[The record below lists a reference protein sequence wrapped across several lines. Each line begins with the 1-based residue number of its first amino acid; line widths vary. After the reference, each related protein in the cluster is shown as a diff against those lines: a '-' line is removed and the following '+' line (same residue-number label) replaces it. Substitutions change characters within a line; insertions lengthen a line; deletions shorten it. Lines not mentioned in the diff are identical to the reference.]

1 MTPAAEPRRP
11 KVAVID
17 DDPAVRELIRSTL
30 SREGLDVELWEGSPE
45 FLSHADPGSC
55 ALVLCDLMLPEMN
68 GVELLTEV
76 RKKHP
81 SLPFIIISGQ
91 GTVSTAVDAMKA
103 GALDFLE
110 KPFRLP
116 QLLGLIRQ
124 ALAEPSPDAPPAPA
138 NLAGRSRV
146 WLEILEKARR
156 VAVLSDTVLLRGE
169 TGTGKEV
176 LARYIA
182 ASGPRASHP
191 FVSINCAALPESL
204 IESELFG
211 HVRGAFTGATA
222 PRRGLFE
229 EAGGG
234 TLLLDEV
241 GAMPLASQ
249 GKLLRVLE
257 ERLVKRVGE
266 NKAVP
271 VDVRILAS
279 TNADLEAAIAR
290 RAFREDLYYR
300 LAVITLRIPPLR
312 ERGED
317 VLFLAA
323 HFLRQMAPA
332 GVPARTISPE
342 AQELLVRHPFPGN
355 VRELKHALAQACA
368 LSTRPELCPED
379 FHLLIAR
386 PEPGPATWDS
396 SARSSGIHHISREM
410 VRDALE
416 RSGNNR
422 VEAARRLGVSR
433 STLYRLLRRFPGC
446 APAETM
452 NQ

>member
-1 MTPAAEPRRP
+1 MTPEPSSARQR
-11 KVAVID
+11 VAVID
-17 DDPAVRELIRSTL
+17 DDPGVRELIRSAV
-30 SREGLDVELWEGSPE
+30 SREGLDVDLWEGSRA
-45 FLSHADPGSC
+45 FLSRADVGNY
-55 ALVLCDLMLPEMN
+55 ALVLCDLMLPEMS
-68 GVELLTEV
+68 GVELLAEV

-81 SLPFIIISGQ
+81 SIPFVIISGQ
-91 GTVSTAVDAMKA
+91 GTISTAVDAMKA

-116 QLLGLIRQ
+116 QLLGIVRQ
-124 ALAEPSPDAPPAPA
+124 ALAVPSPDAPPVPA

-182 ASGPRASHP
+182 SSGPRASRP

-229 EAGGG
+229 EAIGG

-241 GAMPLASQ
+241 GAMPQNSQ
-249 GKLLRVLE
+249 AKLLRVLE
-257 ERLVKRVGE
+257 DRVVKRVGD
-266 NKAVP
+266 NRPVP

-279 TNADLEAAIAR
+279 TNADLEAAVAR
-290 RAFREDLYYR
+290 HVFREDLYYR
-300 LAVITLRIPPLR
+300 IAVITLRIPPLR
-312 ERGED
+312 DRGED
-317 VLFLAA
+317 VLYLAA
-323 HFLRQMAPA
+323 HFLRLIAPS
-332 GVPARTISPE
+332 GVPARTLSPE
-342 AQELLVRHPFPGN
+342 AQGLLLKHPFPGN

-368 LSTRPELCPED
+368 LSAHTELRSED
-379 FHLLIAR
+379 FHLLNAR
-386 PEPGPATWDS
+386 AEPGPASWDLP
-396 SARSSGIHHISREM
+396 AGHSGVHPISPEAL
-410 VRDALE
+410 RDALT

-433 STLYRLLRRFPGC
+433 STLYRMLRRLPR
-446 APAETM
+446 
-452 NQ
+452 

>member
-1 MTPAAEPRRP
+1 MTPEPEPRKP

-17 DDPAVRELIRSTL
+17 DDPGVRDLIRSALT
-30 SREGLDVELWEGSPE
+30 REGLDVELWAGSRA
-45 FLSHADPGSC
+45 FLSGADPGSC
-55 ALVLCDLMLPEMN
+55 SLVLCDLMLPEMN

-76 RKKHP
+76 RTTHP

-116 QLLGLIRQ
+116 QLLGLVRQ
-124 ALAEPSPDAPPAPA
+124 ALVIPSPGAPPAPA

-156 VAVLSDTVLLRGE
+156 VAVLSETVLIRGE

-182 ASGPRASHP
+182 ASGPRASGP

-204 IESELFG
+204 VDSELFG

-222 PRRGLFE
+222 PRRGFFE
-229 EAGGG
+229 EASGG

-241 GAMPLASQ
+241 GAVPLNSQ
-249 GKLLRVLE
+249 GKLLGVLE
-257 ERLVKRVGE
+257 DRVITRVGD

-279 TNADLEAAIAR
+279 TNADLEACVAR
-290 RAFREDLYYR
+290 RTFREDLYYR
-300 LAVITLRIPPLR
+300 LAVITLQIPPLR
-312 ERGED
+312 DRGED
-317 VLFLAA
+317 VLLLAA
-323 HFLRQMAPA
+323 SFLRQIAPA
-332 GVPARTISPE
+332 GLPARTLSPE
-342 AQELLVRHPFPGN
+342 ARELLLAHPFPGN

-368 LSTRPELCPED
+368 LSARPELRPED
-379 FHLLIAR
+379 FHLLMVR
-386 PEPGPATWDS
+386 PGSGPAAWDHS
-396 SARSSGIHHISREM
+396 VRSSGVREISRE
-410 VRDALE
+410 VLRDALA
-416 RSGNNR
+416 RSGYNR

-433 STLYRLLRRFPGC
+433 STLYRLLRKLPG
-446 APAETM
+446 
-452 NQ
+452 